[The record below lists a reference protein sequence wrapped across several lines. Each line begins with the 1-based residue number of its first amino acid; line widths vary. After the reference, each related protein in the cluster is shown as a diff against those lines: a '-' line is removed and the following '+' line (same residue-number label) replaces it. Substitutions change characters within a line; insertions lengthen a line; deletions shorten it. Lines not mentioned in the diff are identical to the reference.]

1 MKLTYIYHS
10 GFAVETEQCAVV
22 IDFWQDPA
30 GVIGPLL
37 AGGKPLYVLAS
48 HFHEDHFNP
57 AVLDWGR
64 GRGGVTYVLSKD
76 IMRRRRAP
84 KDAAHWLA
92 KGGSYADGNISV
104 GATGSTD
111 SGVSFVID
119 VGGCRL
125 FHAGDLNN
133 WQPSQPGAG
142 VGDNRAE
149 AMYLGELKD
158 VCKVADRVDVAFFPV
173 DARIGSGYM
182 RGPRQFLERV
192 HTSLFVPMHFTASG
206 AGSAAAFELEA
217 SPLCGRFWLPSC
229 PGQSISV

>member
-64 GRGGVTYVLSKD
+64 GRSGVTYVLSKD

-142 VGDNRAE
+142 VGDSRAE

-158 VCKVADRVDVAFFPV
+158 VCKVPTESTWR
-173 DARIGSGYM
+173 S
-182 RGPRQFLERV
+182 FL
-192 HTSLFVPMHFTASG
+192 SMPA
-206 AGSAAAFELEA
+206 
-217 SPLCGRFWLPSC
+217 
-229 PGQSISV
+229 

>member
-104 GATGSTD
+104 CATGSTD

-119 VGGCRL
+119 VDGCRL

-133 WQPSQPGAG
+133 WHWSDESTPGETMQ
-142 VGDNRAE
+142 AE
-149 AMYLGELKD
+149 HNYINQLDYLAAVHNTVHLAM
-158 VCKVADRVDVAFFPV
+158 FPV
-173 DARIGSGYM
+173 DARIGSDYA
-182 RGPRQFLERV
+182 RGARQFLEAV
-192 HTSLFVPMHFTASG
+192 HTDVFVPMHFWSA
-206 AGSAAAFELEA
+206 ADAAAAFAPEA
-217 SPLCGRFWLPSC
+217 QKAGARFVMLRRT
-229 PGQSISV
+229 GQWAEV

>member
-10 GFAVETEQCAVV
+10 GFAVETERCAVV

-37 AGGKPLYVLAS
+37 AGGKPIYVLAS

-173 DARIGSGYM
+173 DARIGGGYM

-206 AGSAAAFELEA
+206 AGSAAAFEPEA

-229 PGQSISV
+229 PGQSICV